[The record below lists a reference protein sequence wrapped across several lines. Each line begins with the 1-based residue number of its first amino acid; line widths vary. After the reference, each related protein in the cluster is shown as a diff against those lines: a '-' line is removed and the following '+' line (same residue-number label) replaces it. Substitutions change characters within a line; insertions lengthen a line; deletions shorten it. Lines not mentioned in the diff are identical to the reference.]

1 MMGSIF
7 RDLRVAFFIAL
18 RDIARG
24 NRWASALTI
33 LLITLTFVNLVVVGG
48 VLVGLI
54 ESSSLA
60 NRVRYSSDII
70 LSPLADTSYIEQSP
84 SIVAAIAGLPDVL
97 HYSAR
102 YAEPGK
108 LTAGYKTKMDPK
120 AIPDHANMV
129 VTGIDPVREERLT
142 GIGTKIVEGRFL
154 KPGEFG
160 TIVVGANLL
169 RKYLP
174 IDSPGIQTLD
184 VKGVGEKVLL
194 TVGGS
199 KKELTI
205 VGVLKSKVGE
215 LAQRAFMNAAE
226 LRPLIGRNDLNVDE
240 IAVQAVSDEAI
251 PRIILALKARGIG
264 KFARIQ
270 RWDEA
275 QPKFIQDIKDTFALL
290 GTIIGSVGVVAS
302 SITIFIIV
310 FVSAIVRRKQIGILK
325 AIGVNSNAIELA
337 YVVQSLFYAIIG
349 IGLGLAISFL
359 AIKPYVD
366 AHPINFPFSDG
377 IIATTW
383 QGTLARLLALL
394 AATLLAGYIPAKLV
408 VRKNTIDAILGR

>member
-1 MMGSIF
+1 MTIY

-18 RDIARG
+18 RDIVRG

-54 ESSSLA
+54 ESSSLS
-60 NRVRYSSDII
+60 NRVRYSSDVI
-70 LSPLADTSYIEQSP
+70 LSPLADKSYIEQSP
-84 SIVAAIAGLPDVL
+84 SIIAAIDAMADVAQ
-97 HYSAR
+97 YSPR

-108 LTAGYKTKMDPK
+108 LTAGYKTTMDPK

-129 VTGIDPVREERLT
+129 VTGLDPVREERLT

-160 TIVVGANLL
+160 AIVVGANLL

-215 LAQRAFMNAAE
+215 LDQRAFMNAAE

-240 IAVQAVSDEAI
+240 IAVQARNEEAI
-251 PRIILALKARGIG
+251 PRIIATLTARGIG

-290 GTIIGSVGVVAS
+290 GNIIGSVGVVAS

-310 FVSAIVRRKQIGILK
+310 FVNAIVRRKQIGILK

-337 YVVQSLFYAIIG
+337 YVVQSLFYATVG

-366 AHPINFPFSDG
+366 AHPINLPFSDG

>member
-1 MMGSIF
+1 MTF
-7 RDLRVAFFIAL
+7 LHDLRVAGFIAL
-18 RDIARG
+18 RDILRG

-54 ESSSLA
+54 ESSSLS

-70 LSPLADTSYIEQSP
+70 LSPLSEKAYIEQSP
-84 SIVAAIAGLPDVL
+84 SIISAIASMPEVVR
-97 HYSAR
+97 YSAR
-102 YAEPGK
+102 YAEPGRI
-108 LTAGYKTKMDPK
+108 TAGYKTKMNPK
-120 AIPDHANMV
+120 DLPDYANMV
-129 VTGIDPVREERLT
+129 VAGIDPATEQALT
-142 GIGTKIVEGRFL
+142 GIADKVIEGRFL
-154 KPGEFG
+154 RPGEFG
-160 TIVVGANLL
+160 TIVLGANLL

-184 VKGVGEKVLL
+184 VKGVGDKVLL
-194 TVGGS
+194 TINGN
-199 KKELTI
+199 KKELLI

-215 LAQRAFMNAAE
+215 LDQRAFMNAAE

-240 IAVQAVSDEAI
+240 IAVQVTDDAAI
-251 PRIILALKARGIG
+251 PKAIAALKARGTE
-264 KFARIQ
+264 KFARVQ
-270 RWDEA
+270 AWDAA

-290 GTIIGSVGVVAS
+290 GNIIGSVGVVAS

-310 FVSAIVRRKQIGILK
+310 FVNAIVRRKQIGILK

-337 YVVQSLFYAIIG
+337 YVAQSLFYAAAG

-359 AIKPYVD
+359 AVKPYVD
-366 AHPINFPFSDG
+366 RHPINFPFSDG

-383 QGTLARLLALL
+383 SGTLARLLALL
-394 AATLLAGYIPAKLV
+394 AATLVAGYLPAKIV
-408 VRKNTIDAILGR
+408 VRKNTIDSILGR